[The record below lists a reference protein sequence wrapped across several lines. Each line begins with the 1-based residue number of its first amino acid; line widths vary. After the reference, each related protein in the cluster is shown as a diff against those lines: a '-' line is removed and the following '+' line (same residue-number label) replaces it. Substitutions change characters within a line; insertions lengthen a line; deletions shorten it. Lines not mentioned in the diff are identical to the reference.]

1 MTEWGVVGVIAALVA
16 LGAAIVTPL
25 IKLTKA
31 ITALTINVSAMQKTI
46 EGQKAD
52 NKASHDRLWRRS
64 DEHDAK
70 LSDHETRIG
79 IIEQM
84 ERMDK

>member
-1 MTEWGVVGVIAALVA
+1 MNEWGVVGVIAALVA
-16 LGAAIVTPL
+16 LGTAIVAPL

-31 ITALTINVSAMQKTI
+31 ITALTINVSAMQQTI
-46 EGQKAD
+46 EGNKAD

-64 DEHDAK
+64 DEHEER

-79 IIEQM
+79 IIEHM